1 MKFVKKIK
9 IIKDGYKSK
18 KVYIAGILVFYE
30 KKTVFR
36 RILSILGIPVVL
48 YKNKLYKKEQIYENL
63 KDFILCLD
71 KQYLLDIKKNVLW
84 IDHVYGGGTE
94 TYSQNKFSELKKEC
108 NFIRLQYNPSF
119 NVYVISI
126 PNKAVGYALD
136 LESVSNLIYKVDWY
150 EICVN
155 SLVGWKDTLELID
168 LISQYKKCC
177 STTKISIRCHDFY
190 AICPSYNLLNC
201 DKSFCNLSCYPDGC
215 SSCIERIE
223 SENKKNIDTML
234 LKESVDFG
242 MWKNSWNDFFQNSVD
257 EAIVFSHS
265 SKELFTRAYPVL
277 KKKINI
283 VPHNTEQFP
292 IVKIDKHKN
301 INIAVLGN
309 MSAFA
314 KGGEV
319 LRKMCELNTDPQL
332 KFFVIGTYKKTPKG
346 LIVSGKYNTKE
357 LPILIKKYEIDLVF
371 ISSVCP
377 ETFSYTTS
385 EAMSMNIPVA
395 CYNFGAPAERV
406 SMYKYGLVMSEINP
420 QKNLYEI
427 KDFIEKIRKGS

>member
-1 MKFVKKIK
+1 MKFVNKIK
-9 IIKDGYKSK
+9 LLKDGYKSK

-30 KKTVFR
+30 IKNVFR
-36 RILSILGIPVVL
+36 RKLSIFGIPFIS
-48 YKNKLYKKEQIYENL
+48 YKNKLYKKDHIYENL
-63 KDFILCLD
+63 KDFISYLE
-71 KQYLLDIKKNVLW
+71 KQNLIDLKKNILW
-84 IDHVYGGGTE
+84 IDHTYGGGTE
-94 TYSQNKFSELKKEC
+94 TYSQNKFSELKIKF

-119 NVYVISI
+119 DVYVISI
-126 PNKAVGYALD
+126 PNKSVVYALD

-155 SLVGWKDTLELID
+155 SFVGWKDTLEFIK
-168 LISQYKKCC
+168 LISQYKKYCFK
-177 STTKISIRCHDFY
+177 TKVSFRCHDYY

-201 DKSFCNLSCYPDGC
+201 DKTFCNLSYPNGC
-215 SSCIERIE
+215 SNCIEKIKL
-223 SENKKNIDTML
+223 ENKKNNDTML
-234 LKESVDFG
+234 LKESVDFD
-242 MWKNSWNDFFQNSVD
+242 MWKKSWNAFFQNTVD
-257 EAIVFSHS
+257 EATVFSQS
-265 SKELFTRAYPVL
+265 SKELLLRAYPIL

-283 VPHNTEQFP
+283 IPHNTEQLP

-319 LRKMCELNTDPQL
+319 LRKMCELNADPLL
-332 KFFVIGTYKKTPKG
+332 KFFVIGTYKKPPKG

-357 LPILIKKYEIDLVF
+357 LPKLIKKYEIDLVF

-385 EAMSMNIPVA
+385 EAMNMNIPVA

-406 SMYKYGLVMSEINP
+406 SMYKYGLILTEINP

-427 KDFIEKIRKGS
+427 RYFVEKCRMQS